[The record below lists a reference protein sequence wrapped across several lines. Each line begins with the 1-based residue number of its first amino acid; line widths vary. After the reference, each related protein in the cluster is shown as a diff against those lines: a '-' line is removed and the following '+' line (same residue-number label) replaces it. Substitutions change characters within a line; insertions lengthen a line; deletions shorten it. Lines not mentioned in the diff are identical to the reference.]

1 MDSELNCLMNI
12 PRKFPRAPE
21 EVPIR
26 IPAEPVSMALQE
38 ALTAWAMS
46 PLVVRPAF
54 LEAVVEVLLREG
66 LYYLNRGDIENALYW
81 LRRYL
86 DGRFIGYF

>member
-1 MDSELNCLMNI
+1 MNI

-21 EVPIR
+21 EFPIG
-26 IPAEPVSMALQE
+26 IPAEPVSMALME

-54 LEAVVEVLLREG
+54 LEAVVDVLLREG
-66 LYYLNRGDIENALYW
+66 LYYLNRGDFGNVLHW
-81 LRRYL
+81 LRRYRA
-86 DGRFIGYF
+86 DGYIRSF